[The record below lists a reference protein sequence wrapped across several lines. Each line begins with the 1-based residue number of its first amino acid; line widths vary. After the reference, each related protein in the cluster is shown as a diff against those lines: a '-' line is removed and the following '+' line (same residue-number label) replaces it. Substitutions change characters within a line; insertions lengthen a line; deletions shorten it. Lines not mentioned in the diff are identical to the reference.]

1 MEVTVLLD
9 VVSEYAENE
18 QKHENA
24 ADYVKKD
31 VHGLPRSSGSEQ
43 RSSED
48 QRTAARLP
56 SNNDADL
63 IRYLRRAALA
73 RDYLT
78 FE

>member
-31 VHGLPRSSGSEQ
+31 VHGS
-43 RSSED
+43 SSEFGK
-48 QRTAARLP
+48 RAAVFRRSTNRSPLP

-63 IRYLRRAALA
+63 IRYLRRAAVA
-73 RDYLT
+73 RDHLT